1 MRARYFLSYLRSIWS
16 ILIITACVLYSAIAQ
31 ASAEE
36 DYNDGVE
43 FFKKGDYHSAI
54 ASFESAERK
63 GMESAALYYNL
74 GSAYY
79 KIEQYD
85 ASKKYFTRVK
95 AYPDKR
101 ALAEFNLGM
110 VAIKQ
115 RNIEDAL
122 AHFKYAEA
130 NSGDSKIV
138 HASRQTIADL
148 TGTARRWSAYV
159 AANVGFDNNISVTPN
174 DLSIGVEDTF
184 YNLYASAKVVVHG
197 RRKRG
202 WLLDAAF
209 FALDYSDSD
218 DYDQDFYTIGLRN
231 EQPVSG
237 WDTIT
242 QLKYG
247 NSSFGGVELQ
257 RFYQLDVLGAKPLSG
272 NAQIILQYRFDDY
285 TSENPVY
292 DFLEGWRQRAQIRYT
307 RNTVNSNQQ
316 VYYELELNDRG
327 ELITSLF
334 SYDYSPTR
342 NTLGG
347 RYTLYISDSWYLTGD
362 LAYRVSDFPVSATV
376 DRDDRL
382 WVAGVLLDYRIDATL
397 VLKGNVKYIRN
408 DSTVDI
414 YSYDK
419 TVIAFGISKLF

>member
-1 MRARYFLSYLRSIWS
+1 M
-16 ILIITACVLYSAIAQ
+16 LIIAVCLLYSAVVL

-54 ASFESAERK
+54 ASFEAAEKK
-63 GMESAALYYNL
+63 GMKSAALYYNL

-115 RNIEDAL
+115 KNIEDAL

-130 NSGDSKIV
+130 NSSDNKIV
-138 HASRQTIADL
+138 HASRQTIAEL
-148 TGTARRWSAYV
+148 TGTARRWGAYISAYI
-159 AANVGFDNNISVTPN
+159 GYDNNISVTPN
-174 DLSIGVEDTF
+174 DLSIGVEDSF
-184 YNLYASAKVVVHG
+184 YNVYASADIVVNG
-197 RRKRG
+197 KRKRG

-209 FALDYSDSD
+209 FALNYSDSD
-218 DYDQDFYTIGLRN
+218 SYDQDFYTIGLRN

-242 QLKYG
+242 HLKYG
-247 NSSFGGVELQ
+247 NSSFGGVDLQ
-257 RFYQLDVLGAKPLSG
+257 RFYQLNVLGAKPLSG
-272 NAQIILQYRFDDY
+272 NAKIILQYRFDDY

-292 DFLEGWRQRAQIRYT
+292 DFLQGWRQRAQIRYF
-307 RNTVNSNQQ
+307 RNGVNSSQQ
-316 VYYELELNDRG
+316 IYYELELNDRG
-327 ELITSLF
+327 ELITPLF

-347 RYTLYISDSWYLTGD
+347 RYILKFSESWYLTGD
-362 LAYRVSDFPVSATV
+362 LAYRVSDFPASATV
-376 DRDDRL
+376 DRDDTL
-382 WVAGVLLDYRIDATL
+382 WMAGALLDYRIDDTL
-397 VLKGNVKYIRN
+397 VLKTNVKYIQN

-419 TVIAFGISKLF
+419 TVIAVGMSKLF